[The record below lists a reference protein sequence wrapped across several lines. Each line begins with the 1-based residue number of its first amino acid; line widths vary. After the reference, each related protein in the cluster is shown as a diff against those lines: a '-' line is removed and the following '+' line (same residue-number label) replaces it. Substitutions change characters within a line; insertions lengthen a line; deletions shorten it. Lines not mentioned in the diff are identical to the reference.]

1 MEIAL
6 QIILLIVG
14 FVILIKGADIFVD
27 GASATAENFK
37 VPKMLI
43 GLTIVAF
50 GTSAPEFA
58 VSTKSLL
65 SGNTDM
71 LLGNVIGSNIL
82 NILLIVGV
90 AAMIKPLIVQSNT
103 VKKELPIVILM
114 TLMFATLTLDNI
126 FDPNATS
133 AFTRQDGIIIVLAFC
148 IFIYYLIQ
156 MNRAKKTTEE
166 LKKVNQT
173 IELLEGTKKKK
184 VVKKVVERDPPMKL
198 WKALILTV
206 LGIAAIVI
214 GSNLVVDSASEI
226 ATILGV
232 SAKLIALTV
241 VALGTS
247 LPELV
252 TSIVATKK
260 GEVDLAIGN
269 VVGSNIFN
277 IGVVTGIPVAII
289 GGIPEISFSYI
300 DLAIMVASAIVLY
313 IFSRNDRR
321 ISRLEG
327 SILLVTFVAYY
338 SYVVISG
345 LGVI

>member
-1 MEIAL
+1 MEIL
-6 QIILLIVG
+6 FQILILIVG
-14 FVILIKGADIFVD
+14 FVILIKGADVFVD

-58 VSTKSLL
+58 VSVKSLL
-65 SGNTDM
+65 SGNTEM

-82 NILLIVGV
+82 NVLLIIGV
-90 AAMIKPLIVQSNT
+90 AACIKPLVVKNNT
-103 VKKELPIVILM
+103 VKKELPIIILM
-114 TLMFATLTLDNI
+114 TLMFVTLLSDSI
-126 FDPNATS
+126 FNPDVS
-133 AFTRQDGIIIVLAFC
+133 ASFSRQDGFVIVIAFL
-148 IFIYYLIQ
+148 IFVYYLVQ
-156 MNRAKKTTEE
+156 MNRAKKTSEE

-173 IELLEGTKKKK
+173 IELLEGTEEKTVEKK
-184 VVKKVVERDPPMKL
+184 EDNTPSMKL
-198 WKALILTV
+198 GKALILTALGIGGIV
-206 LGIAAIVI
+206 LG
-214 GSNLVVDSASEI
+214 SNFVVDSASSI
-226 ATILGV
+226 ASLLGV
-232 SAKLIALTV
+232 SARLISLTI

-277 IGVVTGIPVAII
+277 IGVVTGIPVALI
-289 GGIPEISFSYI
+289 GGIPNFSFSVVDI
-300 DLAIMVASAIVLY
+300 IMLLGSAFLLY
-313 IFSRNDRR
+313 VFARDDRI
-321 ISRLEG
+321 ISRREG
-327 SILLVTFVAYY
+327 AVLLTFFTVYY

-345 LGVI
+345 LI